1 MVLFYFLSPF
11 IKTKWDRGDLL
22 LFCELNEQ
30 CNLINF
36 AAATKII
43 KKPRDWLA
51 SKVQY
56 AVFALI
62 NAMAFLLF
70 PCDTQIKT

>member
-1 MVLFYFLSPF
+1 MVLFSPF

-30 CNLINF
+30 CNLISF

-43 KKPRDWLA
+43 EKPRE
-51 SKVQY
+51 Y
-56 AVFALI
+56 AVIGGDPEVVLTLI
-62 NAMAFLLF
+62 KYTDLSSYL
-70 PCDTQIKT
+70 T